1 MIYLLIATP
10 TSQVGDLTK
19 AISKLQATT
28 SAAEPAAEGYGHN
41 HYDFDEDEDEDD
53 YEDGDGPHEGQTFEV
68 DVAYASTN
76 DDELQLS
83 VVRDFEFPAL
93 FLNLLSTHIMLRDLF
108 TQNFEFPALFLN
120 LLNSSTNDDELQLSV
135 VRDFEFPALF
145 LNLLS
150 THIMLRDLFTQNFEF
165 PALFLNLLNFIAT
178 MHIAY
183 SSTNDDEL
191 QLSVVRDFEFPA
203 LFLNLLN
210 SSTNDDEF
218 QLSVVRDFEFPA
230 LFLNLFSTHI
240 MLRDL
245 FTQKFEF
252 PALFLNL
259 FC

>member
-68 DVAYASTN
+68 DVAYA
-76 DDELQLS
+76 
-83 VVRDFEFPAL
+83 
-93 FLNLLSTHIMLRDLF
+93 
-108 TQNFEFPALFLN
+108 
-120 LLNSSTNDDELQLSV
+120 STNDDELQLSV